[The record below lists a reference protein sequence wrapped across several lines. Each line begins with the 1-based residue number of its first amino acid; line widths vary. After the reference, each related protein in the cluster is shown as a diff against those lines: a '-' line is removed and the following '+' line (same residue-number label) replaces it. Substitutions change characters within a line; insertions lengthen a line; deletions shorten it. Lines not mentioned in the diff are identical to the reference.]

1 MTDRMRS
8 ESSTAQS
15 RIRTEWLKCAASPAY
30 FATNYV
36 QIHCVSTGAAGGPAQ
51 AAGGWTPFKLWPAQI
66 RTLACM
72 AHASRLVVLKARQ
85 LGLSWLALSYALW
98 LLDFRAPSSVLLFSL
113 KEAEAVEL
121 LDRLRGMY
129 RRLPHWLQARGAVQ
143 NSGTRF
149 ELSTGSRALAF
160 STRGGRSY
168 SGSLAIVDEAD
179 FIPDLAQF
187 LNAVKPTVDGGGQLF
202 LISTSDKRRPLSPF
216 KNLFRAASNAGQRD
230 SRSTMDGAGAYEAVF
245 LPWQARPD
253 RDEDWYARTKAEMF
267 AQRGSDDDF
276 FAEYPATAEEALA
289 PLQLDRRIP
298 YAWIKEIL
306 DCRFSV
312 LDCPGSDYAA
322 TSGRPAAP
330 TAGWAQSEICGPES
344 SIPALPGLAVYVLPE
359 TGREY
364 VIGADPAEGNPHSD
378 DSAATVLDASSGEE
392 CASLAAKIEPTV
404 FAGYLGRLARWYNG
418 AAILPERNNHGHTV
432 IAALRA
438 AGEHRV
444 LCGHDGKPG
453 WLSNSK
459 GKTLLYNA
467 LADAVRDMTC
477 ALHSAETAS
486 QIASI
491 EASSLRAAEG
501 LPDDRADSFALAVA
515 AAAQGNL
522 GAQPAHIAPAA
533 DPLADADSTA
543 F

>member
-1 MTDRMRS
+1 MRS
-8 ESSTAQS
+8 ESSGAQS
-15 RIRTEWLKCAASPAY
+15 KIRTEWLKCAASPAY
-30 FATNYV
+30 FTTNYV
-36 QIHCVSTGAAGGPAQ
+36 QIHRVSTGAAGGA
-51 AAGGWTPFKLWPAQI
+51 AREAGGWALFKLWPAQI
-66 RTLACM
+66 RTLECM
-72 AHASRLVVLKARQ
+72 THASRLVVLKARQ

-98 LLDFRAPSSVLLFSL
+98 LMDFQAPSTVLLFSL

-121 LDRLRGMY
+121 LERLRGMY
-129 RRLPHWLQARGAVQ
+129 RRLPLWLQARGAVQ
-143 NSGTRF
+143 DSGTRF

-168 SGSLAIVDEAD
+168 SGTLAIVDEAD

-202 LISTSDKRRPLSPF
+202 MISTSDKRRPLSPF
-216 KNLFRAASNAGQRD
+216 KNLFRAAAHADRSD
-230 SRSTMDGAGAYEAVF
+230 SHSRTDGAGAYEAVF
-245 LPWQARPD
+245 LPWQARPE
-253 RDEDWYARTKAEMF
+253 RDAGWYAATRAEMF

-298 YAWIKEIL
+298 YSWI
-306 DCRFSV
+306 
-312 LDCPGSDYAA
+312 AA
-322 TSGRPAAP
+322 VFRGVEGQTSWHRL
-330 TAGWAQSEICGPES
+330 PETLQQPS
-344 SIPALPGLAVYVLPE
+344 LPGLTVYVLPE
-359 TGREY
+359 PGRAY
-364 VIGADPAEGNPHSD
+364 VIGADPAEGNPRSD

-404 FAGYLGRLARWYNG
+404 FAGYVERLARWYNG

-432 IAALRA
+432 IAALAA

-453 WLSNSK
+453 WLSNAK

-477 ALHSAETAS
+477 TIHSAETAG

-491 EASSLRAAEG
+491 EASSLRAPAG
-501 LPDDRADSFALAVA
+501 LHDDLADSFALAVA

-522 GAQPAHIAPAA
+522 GARPAYIAPAA
-533 DPLADADSTA
+533 DPLADVDSAA